1 MNILTHPQYSEAQRM
16 EMRSLVNIAGE
27 VIAYY
32 WPMRTFI
39 HHNILHGLEDFDFE
53 EAVQQGQR
61 FLGGRPYLPNE
72 RFREYFQTGR
82 IRLEDVDAALKPL
95 AQDKTVTVGNARIT
109 HFEVLRAH
117 LLQGITTQNYGTQE
131 CAGDV
136 PSTPEIV
143 ETLIDRLQTVLRLPN
158 QDARVQTT
166 VEADTQAL
174 GHDVTLSAWCDRVL
188 GTRIVEQINEELIK
202 WCGAFVDEGHAP
214 WTMPAR
220 DSSFYD
226 AWKQLA
232 QHDFSGAFL
241 GIPNWKDKIRAF
253 PEHPEE
259 AILLYFEN
267 IGLPKN
273 LWMDYLSLH
282 LSALPG
288 WTGFI
293 KWRAEEAGY
302 EWQAAF
308 PASLVKYL
316 AIRLFYEGELIRATC
331 QAELGITASYPALLT
346 YMQEQPHV
354 YLLRLAR
361 ETGTLNQTY
370 RQKVDRLRYG
380 IRRGGPE
387 TWRTLAN
394 CYATDTLATRDDWEW
409 QAQAKRLLALAK
421 IFHIEPKSLIDTAPG
436 DLRMLLDWLDAFPET
451 QHGSYWLQAFEAG
464 YRKALLDTLR
474 PNIQKKLLAT
484 GLNKDQTA
492 EVRPLTQ
499 VILCIDVRSEGFRR
513 HLEEIGG
520 YETLGFAGFFAI
532 PFSFQA
538 FGSHHETAQCPVLLK
553 PKHVVREVPRAYQS
567 LEAEKH
573 LAGIKLLQTGHQ
585 LLHELKENVIT
596 PYVMV
601 EAMGWFYAFPFILK
615 CTLATWYREW
625 ASRLRRF
632 FAPTLGTTLTVNKL
646 TQEEA
651 LGMLAV
657 EQRPT
662 IRLALREQLGL
673 SGNKVS
679 QELVET
685 LRRYALEEDSAQ
697 GPLPDSYRQILGLSP
712 AQEAAFIDTLRHHY
726 RINSRGASARLHRIT
741 QTGFTLAE
749 QVHFVETNFRLMGLT
764 KKFARLVLLCGH
776 GSTSENNPFESALD
790 CGACGGNHGMP
801 NARTFAAMANKSDFR
816 ELLSQRG
823 IAIPQDTYFLAG
835 QVDTTTD
842 AVQLFDLEDVP
853 STHRHQL
860 SQLIQ
865 DLAEAGRHN
874 SLERCARFPDVRRS
888 LSPEKAAQEVKKRSL
903 DWSQVRPEWGL
914 SGNAAF
920 LVGHRNLTQGLNL
933 EGRTFL
939 HSYDWEGDPT
949 GKFLQIILTAPGV
962 VIQWISMEHY
972 FSTVDP
978 EVYGS
983 GSKMYH
989 NVTGR
994 IGVMFGTQSDLRI
1007 GLAWQTVME
1016 GERPY
1021 HEAMRPLYIV
1031 EAPRDRITM
1040 LIQKNEILRRFFD
1053 GRWVHLVALE
1063 PEEGTFYQYVPKQGW
1078 SAVSL
1083 PAP

>member
-1 MNILTHPQYSEAQRM
+1 METLTPIQYSEAQRM
-16 EMRSLVNIAGE
+16 EVRSLVNLAGE

-39 HHNILHGLEDFDFE
+39 HHNILHGLEYCDFE
-53 EAVQQGQR
+53 EAVKQGRR

-72 RFREYFQTGR
+72 RFRDYFQTGR
-82 IRLEDVDAALKPL
+82 IRVEDVEAALKPL
-95 AQDKTVTVGNARIT
+95 IQNKTVMIGNKRIT
-109 HFEVLRAH
+109 HLEVLRAH
-117 LLQGITTQNYGTQE
+117 LLHGITTTYYGNQKGARGSLSEHAALEALTN
-131 CAGDV
+131 
-136 PSTPEIV
+136 
-143 ETLIDRLQTVLRLPN
+143 RLRTVLPPPN

-166 VEADTQAL
+166 VQADIQAL
-174 GHDVTLSAWCDRVL
+174 GHDVTLSAWCDHVL
-188 GTRIVEQINEELIK
+188 GTRIVAQMNEELIK
-202 WCGAFVDEGHAP
+202 WCGAFVDEGHAA
-214 WTMPAR
+214 WAMPHR
-220 DSSFYD
+220 EWSLYND
-226 AWKQLA
+226 WKHLA
-232 QHDFSGAFL
+232 QQDFSNAFL
-241 GIPNWKDKIRAF
+241 GIQDWKQKIGAL
-253 PEHPEE
+253 PERPEDTIMTFLE
-259 AILLYFEN
+259 ILG
-267 IGLPKN
+267 IPKT
-273 LWMDYLSLH
+273 LWVDYLSLH
-282 LSALPG
+282 LGTMPG

-293 KWRAEEAGY
+293 KWRAEEVGY

-316 AIRLFYEGELIRATC
+316 AIRLFYEKELVSRAC
-331 QAELGITASYPALLT
+331 RKELGIEGDYRTLLAFMRDQSHI
-346 YMQEQPHV
+346 YC
-354 YLLRLAR
+354 LRQAR
-361 ETGTLNQTY
+361 VTGLLNQEFT
-370 RQKVDRLRYG
+370 QKVDSLRYG
-380 IRRGGPE
+380 IPRRGHE
-387 TWRTLAN
+387 S
-394 CYATDTLATRDDWEW
+394 W
-409 QAQAKRLLALAK
+409 QALAEQYSAGILEEADKECQSQAGRLLSLASLLQ
-421 IFHIEPKSLIDTAPG
+421 IEPQTLVDTAPG
-436 DLRMLLDWLDAFPET
+436 ELRVLLNWLDAFPEI
-451 QHGSYWLQAFEAG
+451 QHGPYWLQAFEAG
-464 YRKALLDTLR
+464 YRTALLETLK
-474 PNIQKKLLAT
+474 PNIGKKLHAKGPHQDPT
-484 GLNKDQTA
+484 V

-532 PFSFQA
+532 PFRFQA
-538 FGSHHETAQCPVLLK
+538 FGSHHETDQCPVLLK

-573 LAGIKLLQTGHQ
+573 LAGIQLLQTGHQ

-601 EAMGWFYAFPFILK
+601 EAMGWFYAVPFILK
-615 CTLATWYREW
+615 TTLATWYRECSAW
-625 ASRLRRF
+625 LRRC
-632 FAPTLGTTLTVNKL
+632 FAPPLGTTLTVNKL

-673 SGNKVS
+673 SGSQVS
-679 QELVET
+679 QALVET
-685 LRRYALEEDSAQ
+685 LRQYALEEKN
-697 GPLPDSYRQILGLSP
+697 GPLPDTFRHLLRLS
-712 AQEAAFIDTLRHHY
+712 ADQEGAFINTLQGHY
-726 RINSRGASARLHRIT
+726 RIDSRAASARLHRIT
-741 QTGFTLAE
+741 QTGFTLTE

-764 KKFARLVLLCGH
+764 KNFARLILLCGH

-801 NARTFAAMANKSDFR
+801 NARIFAAMANKSDFR
-816 ELLSQRG
+816 ELLAKRG
-823 IAIPQDTYFLAG
+823 ITIPQDTYFLAG

-860 SQLIQ
+860 SQLIR
-865 DLAEAGRHN
+865 DLEEAGQQN
-874 SLERCARFPDVRRS
+874 SLERCARFPDVQRS
-888 LSPEKAAQEVKKRSL
+888 LSPDKAAQEVKKRSL

-920 LVGHRNLTQGLNL
+920 IVGHRDLTMGLNL

-939 HSYDWEGDPT
+939 HSYDYQGDPT

-978 EVYGS
+978 EIYGS

-994 IGVMFGTQSDLRI
+994 IGVMSGTQSDLRI
-1007 GLAWQTVME
+1007 GLAWQTVMD

-1031 EAPRDRITM
+1031 EAPRDRISM
-1040 LIQKNEILRRFFD
+1040 LIQKNEILQRFFD

-1063 PEEGTFYQYVPKQGW
+1063 PEEGMFYHYVPQHGW
-1078 SAVSL
+1078 SEASL
-1083 PAP
+1083 PSL